1 MKNLLFV
8 FIMEKEI
15 IELPADTKR
24 RLTYLAMQQGVSLKS
39 FIESELERIAEEE
52 EDEIL
57 YELSMETE
65 GELSQQ
71 EHEEFV
77 KYLIYK
83 KHVK

>member
-1 MKNLLFV
+1 VKNLLFV

-77 KYLIYK
+77 KYLNSLK
-83 KHVK
+83 E

>member
-1 MKNLLFV
+1 VKNLLFV

-39 FIESELERIAEEE
+39 FIESELERIVEEE